1 MKKTQRAPA
10 KGGQTGD
17 LLEKKATPQGVR
29 AKKRAQTIER
39 ILEEANALLKEERF
53 SGFSLRKLAGR
64 MGLRLSHI
72 QHYFPQSTDLLA
84 ALFERF
90 IAKDS
95 DEFLTHF
102 EKARGGPEARLRMAL
117 QNLLADDAY
126 LDGCELFMS
135 EMGALAKQDE
145 RIATAVQAYFEAY
158 HSAVDTLLRTLNPDL
173 TPALRREKAVQIVAL
188 IEGTLRI
195 RVPLE
200 RRHKGR
206 VEKLLTQGILNLA
219 QG

>member
-1 MKKTQRAPA
+1 MDKGHSPSLEGVQDGQGDDTPA
-10 KGGQTGD
+10 
-17 LLEKKATPQGVR
+17 PQGVR
-29 AKKRAQTIER
+29 AQKRAQTIER

-53 SGFSLRKLAGR
+53 AGFTLRKLAGR
-64 MGLRLSHI
+64 MGLGLSHI

-84 ALFERF
+84 ALFDRF
-90 IAKDS
+90 ISKDAG
-95 DEFLTHF
+95 EFLIHF
-102 EKARGGPEARLRMAL
+102 ENTRGGPEARLRMAL
-117 QNLLADDAY
+117 QNLLADEDY

-135 EMGALAKQDE
+135 EMAALAKQDA
-145 RIATAVQAYFEAY
+145 RIAAAERAYFETY
-158 HSAVDTLLRTLNPDL
+158 HSAVEALLLTINPDL
-173 TPALRREKAVQIVAL
+173 TPAVRRERAVQIVAL

-200 RRHKGR
+200 RLHKGK

>member
-1 MKKTQRAPA
+1 MEKTQRAPA

-102 EKARGGPEARLRMAL
+102 EKTRGGPEARLRMAL

>member
-1 MKKTQRAPA
+1 MEKTHRAA
-10 KGGQTGD
+10 SGGGQD
-17 LLEKKATPQGVR
+17 VEPLEKAAAPQGAR
-29 AKKRAQTIER
+29 AQKRAHMIER

-53 SGFSLRKLAGR
+53 AGFSLRKLAGR
-64 MGLRLSHI
+64 MDLRLSHI

-173 TPALRREKAVQIVAL
+173 TPAVRREKAVQIVAL

>member
-1 MKKTQRAPA
+1 MDKGRLASADDAQEAPA
-10 KGGQTGD
+10 
-17 LLEKKATPQGVR
+17 PQGVR
-29 AKKRAQTIER
+29 AQKRAHTIER

-53 SGFSLRKLAGR
+53 AGFSLRKLAGR
-64 MGLRLSHI
+64 MDLRLSHI

-84 ALFERF
+84 ALFDQF

-95 DEFLTHF
+95 SEFLTHF
-102 EKARGGPEARLRMAL
+102 EKARGGPEARLRTAL
-117 QNLLADDAY
+117 QSLLADEAY

-135 EMGALAKQDE
+135 EMAALAKQDA
-145 RIATAVQAYFEAY
+145 RIAAAEQAYFETY
-158 HSAVDTLLRTLNPDL
+158 HSAVDALLGTLNPDL
-173 TPALRREKAVQIVAL
+173 TPAVRRERAVQIVAL

-200 RRHKGR
+200 RLHKGK